1 MKKRTS
7 CFLFTIYYARCIIF
21 WIYMQFETF
30 QISCMFGKW
39 SNISL
44 LNSGLL
50 LRFCI
55 QRCFSPTHYP
65 KYSSY
70 NYTILITIT
79 YEFNKRQK
87 YFVISCSCLYIHVY
101 IWVLHN
107 VRNTIRINPN
117 TNHSSIFMI
126 IYAYHCIITFTAQI
140 ISMRLF
146 ISYFLFM

>member
-1 MKKRTS
+1 MRYRKSFFRVLLLLKLQNFVDIS
-7 CFLFTIYYARCIIF
+7 SAKP
-21 WIYMQFETF
+21 TF
-30 QISCMFGKW
+30 CTVVGTD
-39 SNISL
+39 
-44 LNSGLL
+44 SGLL

-55 QRCFSPTHYP
+55 QRYFSPTHYP

-101 IWVLHN
+101 IWVLYN

-126 IYAYHCIITFTAQI
+126 IYAYHCITVWIRCIYEI
-140 ISMRLF
+140 IYILF
-146 ISYFLFM
+146 LIYVTP